1 LSFRLIY
8 QVYVKQD
15 LEEKENEF
23 WQEPLVGVPRNGTYD
38 SHMCNLLAGLKLY
51 NGVGCSFDVYLFKG
65 CPVEVYILLPKCT
78 GILQISF
85 FLSTDSLRKLCVNCC
100 VSVLLL
106 YSHFKAAA
114 LLLPLPLFYLTLL
127 CACVHIHTQ
136 AEATASYTG
145 THTRT
150 HTYTHVH
157 THTYTHTHTH
167 TRTHTQAEATAS
179 YTRTHTPTHTYT
191 QTYTHVHTHTGRG
204 HSLGTSRHG
213 SLFAAAALGPT
224 VKAGGAQ
231 LAANAC
237 YTLIALQVQSEFIR

>member
-1 LSFRLIY
+1 MSFRLIY

-136 AEATASYTG
+136 AEATASYT
-145 THTRT
+145 
-150 HTYTHVH
+150 
-157 THTYTHTHTH
+157 
-167 TRTHTQAEATAS
+167 
-179 YTRTHTPTHTYT
+179 RTHTPTHTYT